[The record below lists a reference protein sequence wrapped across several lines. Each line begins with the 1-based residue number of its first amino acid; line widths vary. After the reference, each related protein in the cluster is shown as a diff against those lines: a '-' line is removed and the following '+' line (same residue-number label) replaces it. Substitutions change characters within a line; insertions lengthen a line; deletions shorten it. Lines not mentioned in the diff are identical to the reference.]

1 MLGSNNIAAIGG
13 VFRDHDA
20 NWTCEFTM
28 RIGKDSIFKTELEC
42 DNALV
47 VETILASGAGIS
59 LLLELRLIS
68 KLLCRNWKVRL
79 QHIPREH
86 NRVADWITKLGNSN
100 YDEMHVFEEA
110 PILLRELL
118 KIDLNP
124 ICRDINWVGRVRG
137 TSQLIAGTKPKT
149 IPAQPSTWVLRPTK
163 SPLYP
168 LRDPLY
174 IIYL

>member
-1 MLGSNNIAAIGG
+1 MNLNIWLTKNLLSQEELTKVSGDYWGPPEKGWVKLNTNGALLGSNNIAAIGG
-13 VFRDHDA
+13 VFRDHGA

-124 ICRDINWVGRVRG
+124 ICRDINWVG
-137 TSQLIAGTKPKT
+137 Q
-149 IPAQPSTWVLRPTK
+149 
-163 SPLYP
+163 
-168 LRDPLY
+168 
-174 IIYL
+174 